1 MTQKDIELILLR
13 QWASYLTMAV
23 FLIGADG
30 MLLFYNEPAE
40 SLLGQRFD
48 EVGEVPLERISA
60 MWQTVNEDGSPIPSD
75 ELSIG
80 IALLQRQPAHQV
92 VWFRALD
99 GTHRKVDVTALP
111 LTGQGNRNLGAVAF
125 FWESPT

>member
-13 QWASYLTMAV
+13 QWSSHLSMAV

-48 EVGEVPLERISA
+48 EVGEIPLERISSLF
-60 MWQTVNEDGSPIPSD
+60 QTVNEDGSPIPSD
-75 ELSIG
+75 ELPIG
-80 IALLQRQPAHQV
+80 IALLQRRPAHRIVRFQG
-92 VWFRALD
+92 LD
-99 GTHRKVDVTALP
+99 GTQRTVDVTALP
-111 LTGQGNRNLGAVAF
+111 LTGQGNRNLGAVSF
-125 FWESPT
+125 FWESVP